1 MIVVIDTNILFS
13 ACISANEK
21 LLEILFNPTLSIE
34 RVSCYYAFAELFKH
48 QPRIVE
54 LSKQPADKVS
64 RLLHVIMKQI
74 EFFNDNVIDDH
85 HLQEADRL
93 TSGVDKDDVTF
104 VALALQKDAWLWT
117 GDKKLTSHLRA
128 MGFQRVIATND
139 LFDLLKL

>member
-128 MGFQRVIATND
+128 MDFQRVIATND